1 MPVMDEFKEEREA
14 LKHGTFK
21 QKFTYFLDYYKW
33 YVIVAVLILG
43 FAGSLIY
50 QTLTRKERAIFV
62 ALLNVYELEPAAEY
76 PNRFAEYI
84 GLDPDEYDIYF
95 DASMHMDSSDLTAY
109 DETTVATTQKLMVYI
124 AAQEIDI
131 LVASESTT
139 NSYAYNETF
148 YDLSALLSEEQ
159 FEKYEPYFYYMDQA
173 VADARNE
180 AQDAGEEYVNVP
192 DYPSPRNPEAMENPI
207 PVGIYLDA
215 AEGLT
220 ENYLFMDETV
230 ILTVPANTQHT
241 ENARA
246 FIDFIFQ

>member
-1 MPVMDEFKEEREA
+1 MPVMDEFREEREA
-14 LKHGTFK
+14 LRHGTFK
-21 QKFTYFLDYYKW
+21 QKFSYFLDYYKW
-33 YVIVAVLILG
+33 PVIVAVLILC

-50 QTLTRKERAIFV
+50 QTVTRKDRAIFV
-62 ALLNVYELEPAAEY
+62 ALLNVYELESAEEY

-84 GLDPDEYDIYF
+84 GQDPEEYEFYF
-95 DASMHMDSSDLTAY
+95 DTSMHMDSSDLTAY
-109 DETTVATTQKLMVYI
+109 DETTMATTQKLMVYI
-124 AAQEIDI
+124 AAREIDI

-139 NSYAYNETF
+139 NSYAYSETF
-148 YDLSALLSEEQ
+148 YDLSAVLSEEQ

-180 AQDAGEEYVNVP
+180 ADEAGEEYVNVP

-215 AEGLT
+215 ADGLM
-220 ENYLFMDETV
+220 ENYFFTDETV
-230 ILTVPANTQHT
+230 ILTVPANTEHLETALQ
-241 ENARA
+241 